1 MMRSLDALLRGADRL
16 SHWAVWGGGILM
28 LLAAFLVSAEVL
40 LRKFLLITIG
50 GADELSGYAFA
61 IGTAWALSFTLLR
74 RAHVRVDALYGL
86 LPQRLRAVLDI
97 AALVSLAVF
106 ASLLAWHAAA
116 MWETS
121 WAFGARATTPLQTPL
136 WIPQGLWVLGL
147 ALFVLVILALL
158 LRTAIALLGGDLAC
172 VQALAGARTVKEDA
186 AEEAAIGAEIRAT
199 PDSLRD

>member
-1 MMRSLDALLRGADRL
+1 PWEEGIMRALDALLRAADRV

-74 RAHVRVDALYGL
+74 RAHVRVDVLYGV

-97 AALVSLAVF
+97 AALMSLALF
-106 ASLLAWHAAA
+106 AALLAWHAAA

-121 WAFGARATTPLQTPL
+121 WTFAAGATTPLQTPL
-136 WIPQGLWVLGL
+136 WIPQGLWV
-147 ALFVLVILALL
+147 A
-158 LRTAIALLGGDLAC
+158 
-172 VQALAGARTVKEDA
+172 
-186 AEEAAIGAEIRAT
+186 
-199 PDSLRD
+199 